1 MRVLEKAA
9 EVDPARTRIEGFST
23 LGLVQMSRKR
33 TRESL
38 LQSMSSPCAHCLGT
52 GMSSSAQSTAAEIL
66 RSLVLDYQARC
77 RRQDVSGDYLV
88 RATQAVVDRLLD
100 ADASHVAA
108 FSAAAKRKILFQVE
122 PSYAEGQYDFV
133 LKPSLTH

>member
-1 MRVLEKAA
+1 M
-9 EVDPARTRIEGFST
+9 
-23 LGLVQMSRKR
+23 
-33 TRESL
+33 
-38 LQSMSSPCAHCLGT
+38 
-52 GMSSSAQSTAAEIL
+52 
-66 RSLVLDYQARC
+66 LDYQARC